1 MKKTPKTILMAALFA
16 SAISATS
23 TGAVTGNAD
32 YVPSEEQMQDAYGPP
47 VIEETTTP
55 ATVTDPITETTIELA
70 GVYGPPPNYSTTTKT
85 QTTTTNPITETTIR
99 TFPVYGPPPDYSTTQ
114 TKTTNTSPTTM
125 SNPITETTTDMACVY
140 GPPPVSDGDINDDGR
155 IDVFDFIELKK
166 MITNGATQPIES
178 HKTYKADVNYDGQVG
193 MADLVMLNNYLLGKI
208 DNFYDNIIPEPQPTT
223 TTTRYYDN
231 TTVNTVTTTTQD
243 TIPAPVYGPPSWFT
257 TGTEPKP
264 ITTINTTTVPVYGAP
279 IAFD

>member
-16 SAISATS
+16 SAINAAS

-55 ATVTDPITETTIELA
+55 PTVTDPITETTIELA

-85 QTTTTNPITETTIR
+85 QTTAK
-99 TFPVYGPPPDYSTTQ
+99 D
-114 TKTTNTSPTTM
+114 
-125 SNPITETTTDMACVY
+125 PITETTTDMICVY
-140 GPPPVSDGDINDDGR
+140 GPPPVSNGDINDDGKV
-155 IDVFDFIELKK
+155 DVFDFIELKK
-166 MITNGATQPIES
+166 MITNGTAQPIES
-178 HKTYKADVNYDGQVG
+178 YKAYKADVNHDEQVG

-208 DNFYDNIIPEPQPTT
+208 DNFSDNIIPEPQP

-231 TTVNTVTTTTQD
+231 TTVNTVTTTQD

-257 TGTEPKP
+257 TGTEATV
-264 ITTINTTTVPVYGAP
+264 TTPNTTTEPVPQPEYGAP
-279 IAFD
+279 IAFN

>member
-23 TGAVTGNAD
+23 TGAVAGNAD
-32 YVPSEEQMQDAYGPP
+32 YVPSDEQMQDAYGPP

-55 ATVTDPITETTIELA
+55 PTVTDPITETTIELA

-85 QTTTTNPITETTIR
+85 QTTAK
-99 TFPVYGPPPDYSTTQ
+99 D
-114 TKTTNTSPTTM
+114 
-125 SNPITETTTDMACVY
+125 PITETTTDMACVY
-140 GPPPVSDGDINDDGR
+140 GPPPDYSTTQTKTTTTAPTTMSNPITETTTDMVTVYGPPPIGDINADGK
-155 IDVFDFIELKK
+155 IDVFDFIELRK
-166 MITNGATQPIES
+166 MLLDGTTDY
-178 HKTYKADVNYDGQVG
+178 YKQYMADVNNDGQVG

-208 DNFYDNIIPEPQPTT
+208 DNFSDNIIPEPQP

-231 TTVNTVTTTTQD
+231 TTVNTVTTTQN

-257 TGTEPKP
+257 TQ
-264 ITTINTTTVPVYGAP
+264 TTVTTPNTTTEPVPQPEYGAP
-279 IAFD
+279 IAFN

>member
-16 SAISATS
+16 SAINAVS

-32 YVPSEEQMQDAYGPP
+32 YVPSEEQMQNAYGPP

-55 ATVTDPITETTIELA
+55 PTVTD
-70 GVYGPPPNYSTTTKT
+70 
-85 QTTTTNPITETTIR
+85 
-99 TFPVYGPPPDYSTTQ
+99 
-114 TKTTNTSPTTM
+114 
-125 SNPITETTTDMACVY
+125 PITETTTDMACVY
-140 GPPPVSDGDINDDGR
+140 GPPPNYSTITTQTTIQTIPVPVYGPPNYSTTTKTQTTAKDPITETTTELAGVYGPPPVSNGDINDDGR

-166 MITNGATQPIES
+166 MITNDMAQPVES
-178 HKTYKADVNYDGQVG
+178 YKAYKADVNHDEQVG

-223 TTTRYYDN
+223 TRYYDN
-231 TTVNTVTTTTQD
+231 TTVNTVTTTTD
-243 TIPAPVYGPPSWFT
+243 IAIPAPVYGPPSWFT
-257 TGTEPKP
+257 TETKAT
-264 ITTINTTTVPVYGAP
+264 ITTTNTTTQPVPQPEYGAP

>member
-16 SAISATS
+16 SAINAAS

-32 YVPSEEQMQDAYGPP
+32 YVPSDEQMQDAYGPP

-85 QTTTTNPITETTIR
+85 QTTAK
-99 TFPVYGPPPDYSTTQ
+99 D
-114 TKTTNTSPTTM
+114 
-125 SNPITETTTDMACVY
+125 PITETTTDMACVY
-140 GPPPVSDGDINDDGR
+140 GPPPTTTTTTIPTTTAPTTTDPITETTTRTFPVYGPPPVSNGDINDDGR

-166 MITNGATQPIES
+166 MITNGTAQPIES
-178 HKTYKADVNYDGQVG
+178 YKAYKADVNNDGKIGV
-193 MADLVMLNNYLLGKI
+193 ADLVMLNNYLLGKI
-208 DNFYDNIIPEPQPTT
+208 DNFYDDIIPEPQPTT
-223 TTTRYYDN
+223 TRYYDN
-231 TTVNTVTTTTQD
+231 TTANTVTTTTN

-257 TGTEPKP
+257 TETT
-264 ITTINTTTVPVYGAP
+264 ITTAPNTTTEPVPQPEYGAP
-279 IAFD
+279 IAFN